1 MDIHSPA
8 TTVHE
13 ALYFSARCRLMGVNK
28 AQLSQFVDQVLS
40 LLLAMMTDM
49 NSVLYR
55 CLMHSNLESRAFH
68 GFKIASGNPL
78 GNSQGRV
85 L

>member
-28 AQLSQFVDQVLS
+28 AQLSQFVDQVRP
-40 LLLAMMTDM
+40 LLVGMTDLDL
-49 NSVLYR
+49 VLYC
-55 CLMHSNLESRAFH
+55 CLMHSNLHFCAF
-68 GFKIASGNPL
+68 
-78 GNSQGRV
+78 Q
-85 L
+85 